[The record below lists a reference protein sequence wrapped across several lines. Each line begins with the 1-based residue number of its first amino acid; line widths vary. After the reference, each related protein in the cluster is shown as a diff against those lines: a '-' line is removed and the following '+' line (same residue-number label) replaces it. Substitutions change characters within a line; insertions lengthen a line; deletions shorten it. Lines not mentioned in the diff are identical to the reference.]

1 MISPKMIPI
10 FSRRDFLGLMAAG
23 GAQAARRPR
32 YGGVLRV
39 ETRAAE
45 ALLEGAVFETLVRFD
60 EHGDPQPW
68 LATSWT
74 HDPGRKK
81 WVFAARPNVVLHN
94 GAPWSPRAIEVADD
108 RPLLAILRDLARPSA
123 AVRGEDGAGTG
134 PFRMENPARLVAN
147 DLYWAG
153 RPYLD
158 AVEIQTGR
166 ALRDQ
171 AIDLEAG
178 KTDVA
183 EILPTESRRMKQKG
197 LAISST
203 QPMET
208 LALVFEN
215 ARVPDAAREALV
227 LSIDRAAINN
237 VLLQK
242 QGEASAALLPRWLSG
257 YSFVF
262 PAVRNVGRAKQL
274 GSLPLA
280 FGYDRQDSLLRPIGE
295 RIAVNA
301 SEAGIALRN
310 AAGAADVRLVRLAI
324 TSRDA
329 VSALEDLAA
338 ALKIK
343 LPAVESEPY
352 EIERDLLSGYR
363 VIPLVHLPQ
372 VWATGGNV
380 RNWPRLVDVW
390 LEQP

>member
-1 MISPKMIPI
+1 
-10 FSRRDFLGLMAAG
+10 
-23 GAQAARRPR
+23 
-32 YGGVLRV
+32 VLRV

-45 ALLEGAVFETLVRFD
+45 PLPDGAVFETLVRFD

-81 WVFAARPNVVLHN
+81 WVFAARANVVLHS
-94 GAPWSPRAIEVADD
+94 GAAWSPRPIEVADD

-134 PFRMENPARLVAN
+134 PFRVAGHGPALQAH

-158 AVEIQTGR
+158 AVEIRTGR
-166 ALRDQ
+166 TLKDQ
-171 AIDLEAG
+171 EIDLEAG

-183 EILPTESRRMKQKG
+183 EILPTDSRRMKQKG

-203 QPMET
+203 QPLET

-215 ARVPDAAREALV
+215 PRVSDAAREALA
-227 LSIDRAAINN
+227 LSIDRGAIHS

-242 QGEASAALLPRWLSG
+242 QGEASGALLPRWLSG

-262 PAVRNVGRAKQL
+262 PTTRNVARAKQL
-274 GSLPLA
+274 AASLPLA
-280 FGYDRQDSLLRPIGE
+280 FAYDRQDALLRPIGE

-301 SEAGIALRN
+301 SEAGVTLRN
-310 AAGAADVRLVRLAI
+310 APGPADVRLVRLPI

-329 VSALEDLAA
+329 VSSLEDIAA
-338 ALKIK
+338 ILKIK
-343 LPAVESEPY
+343 LPEGASEAY
-352 EIERDLLSGYR
+352 EIESGLLSGFR

-372 VWATGGNV
+372 VWATRGNV
-380 RNWPRLVDVW
+380 RNWPQLADVW